1 MLIKTVKITEISL
14 LNSPKNCRQTTNGG
28 LVNFSLVKIY
38 PRKVYHCQCVS
49 LDVKL
54 CLVNGDYSLKD
65 ICTKL
70 RQSKVN
76 RLFYCCKV
84 GDGKQDVIF
93 SCLNHM
99 QLTVF
104 YGKHNDGY
112 LHLDQQSKN
121 NCKRCIK
128 KYLQIAYSCCY
139 QHTNF
144 DIPLAIK
151 KEKKVLCLRLT
162 KL

>member
-1 MLIKTVKITEISL
+1 M
-14 LNSPKNCRQTTNGG
+14 
-28 LVNFSLVKIY
+28 Y
-38 PRKVYHCQCVS
+38 PNKVYHCQCVS

-54 CLVNGDYSLKD
+54 CLVNGDYSLKN

-76 RLFYCCKV
+76 RLFYCCKC
-84 GDGKQDVIF
+84 GDVKQDVIF
-93 SCLNHM
+93 SCLDHM
-99 QLTVF
+99 QLTV
-104 YGKHNDGY
+104 YND
-112 LHLDQQSKN
+112 HIDQQSKN
-121 NCKRCIK
+121 KCKRCIK
-128 KYLQIAYSCCY
+128 KYLQLAYSCCY

>member
-1 MLIKTVKITEISL
+1 M
-14 LNSPKNCRQTTNGG
+14 
-28 LVNFSLVKIY
+28 Y
-38 PRKVYHCQCVS
+38 PNNVYHCPCVS

-65 ICTKL
+65 ICKKL

-76 RLFYCCKV
+76 RLFYCCKC
-84 GDGKQDVIF
+84 GDGKRDIIF

-99 QLTVF
+99 RMTIFCVEN
-104 YGKHNDGY
+104 YNDY
-112 LHLDQQSKN
+112 LYIDQKSKSY
-121 NCKRCIK
+121 CKRCIK
-128 KYLQIAYSCCY
+128 RYLQMAYSCCY
-139 QHTNF
+139 EHTSF

>member
-1 MLIKTVKITEISL
+1 M
-14 LNSPKNCRQTTNGG
+14 
-28 LVNFSLVKIY
+28 Y
-38 PRKVYHCQCVS
+38 PDKVYHCSCVS

-65 ICTKL
+65 IITKL
-70 RQSKVN
+70 RKSKVN
-76 RLFYCCKV
+76 RLFYCCKC
-84 GDGKQDVIF
+84 GDGKRDVIF
-93 SCLNHM
+93 SCENHM
-99 QLTVF
+99 RMTVF
-104 YGKHNDGY
+104 SVKHDDGFI
-112 LHLDQQSKN
+112 HLDQQSKN
-121 NCKRCIK
+121 KCKRCIK
-128 KYLQIAYSCCY
+128 KYLKTAYNCCY

>member
-1 MLIKTVKITEISL
+1 M
-14 LNSPKNCRQTTNGG
+14 
-28 LVNFSLVKIY
+28 Y
-38 PRKVYHCQCVS
+38 PNKVYHCQCVS

-65 ICTKL
+65 IITKL

-76 RLFYCCKV
+76 RLFYCCKC
-84 GDGKQDVIF
+84 GDDKQDIIF
-93 SCLNHM
+93 SCENHM
-99 QLTVF
+99 RLTVF
-104 YGKHNDGY
+104 NGKHDDGY
-112 LHLDQQSKN
+112 IHLNQQSKN

-128 KYLQIAYSCCY
+128 KYLKTSYNCCY

-144 DIPLAIK
+144 DIPLSIK
-151 KEKKVLCLRLT
+151 KEKKVVCLRLT

>member
-1 MLIKTVKITEISL
+1 MSIKTAKITKISL
-14 LNSPKNCRQTTNGG
+14 LNLPKNCRQTTDGG
-28 LVNFSLVKIY
+28 LVNFSLVKMY
-38 PRKVYHCQCVS
+38 PDKVYHCQCVS

-70 RQSKVN
+70 KQSKVN
-76 RLFYCCKV
+76 RLFYCCKC
-84 GDGKQDVIF
+84 GDGKRDVIF

-99 QLTVF
+99 QLTIF
-104 YGKHNDGY
+104 HIKHDDGCLY
-112 LHLDQQSKN
+112 LNQKSKN
-121 NCKRCIK
+121 YCKRCIK

-139 QHTNF
+139 EHTSF

-151 KEKKVLCLRLT
+151 KEKKVLCLCLT

>member
-1 MLIKTVKITEISL
+1 M
-14 LNSPKNCRQTTNGG
+14 
-28 LVNFSLVKIY
+28 Y
-38 PRKVYHCQCVS
+38 PDKVYHCQCVS

-65 ICTKL
+65 IITKL
-70 RQSKVN
+70 RESKVN
-76 RLFYCCKV
+76 RLFYCCKC
-84 GDGKQDVIF
+84 GDEKKNVIF
-93 SCLNHM
+93 SCLDHM
-99 QLTVF
+99 QLKVF
-104 YGKHNDGY
+104 SFVHDDGY
-112 LHLDQQSKN
+112 VHLDEQSKN

-128 KYLQIAYSCCY
+128 KYLKRAYSCCY

-144 DIPLAIK
+144 DIPLTIK